1 MSLFTFFTWLLGFAS
16 WLMVVIKS
24 MPCVVWHLH
33 TILHWH
39 HLISFHAFP
48 SKKKK
53 FSKWKGSSFSLHCHS
68 SVLLCEKCKLKIIMS
83 FSLSRLIYIFP
94 VHCLNI
100 YFYIFHLADSFEKN
114 LSFKEKECV
123 FKQHSN
129 CFLFTSSS
137 FSLNPFFSLLVTSL
151 FPSISHSYRY
161 IHTLYI
167 MYAYIT

>member
-1 MSLFTFFTWLLGFAS
+1 M
-16 WLMVVIKS
+16 
-24 MPCVVWHLH
+24 VWHLH

-48 SKKKK
+48 SKK
-53 FSKWKGSSFSLHCHS
+53 SLNEKVQAS
-68 SVLLCEKCKLKIIMS
+68 LSRSIVILFLLLCEKCKLKIIMS

-94 VHCLNI
+94 VTTHL
-100 YFYIFHLADSFEKN
+100 FLYISSISLFSTKKN

-137 FSLNPFFSLLVTSL
+137 FSLLTLFFSACHL
-151 FPSISHSYRY
+151 FISIYITFKN
-161 IHTLYI
+161 IHTYCI
-167 MYAYIT
+167 IY